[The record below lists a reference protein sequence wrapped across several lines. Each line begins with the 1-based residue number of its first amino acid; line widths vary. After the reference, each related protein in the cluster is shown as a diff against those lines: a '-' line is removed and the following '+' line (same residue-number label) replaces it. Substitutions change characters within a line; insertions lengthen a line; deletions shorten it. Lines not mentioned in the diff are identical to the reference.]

1 MESSVTAEG
10 PLRVAWCQ
18 PFTCSPLARW
28 EHKQSP
34 ARTLPIADYLCLHPR
49 CEPINLLSL
58 DHFDQALFDFYR
70 ILPFCFFS
78 LNVACLGAV
87 YSGTWTQ
94 TTCASRC
101 FSVPF
106 FVSLLLLHILKIFLH
121 GVWLLTPYSLFTCI
135 KKSLCGFLSWATIA
149 RIINLLLL

>member
-70 ILPFCFFS
+70 ILPFCFFF
-78 LNVACLGAV
+78 LECGL
-87 YSGTWTQ
+87 
-94 TTCASRC
+94 SRC
-101 FSVPF
+101 C
-106 FVSLLLLHILKIFLH
+106 LLRHLDTDHLCQ
-121 GVWLLTPYSLFTCI
+121 SLFFSAVFCI
-135 KKSLCGFLSWATIA
+135 TFAAAYPQDISSWSLTLDTLFSIHMHKKEFMRLSLMSYYC
-149 RIINLLLL
+149 